1 MKRFTF
7 LMLIVVVIFF
17 TGCKD
22 QTTPGPQ
29 SEAGQSYQLI
39 DKESYSGFPGK
50 VWTKYADPA
59 KAGWSKE
66 MLEQAEHYLKD
77 IGSAAMILV
86 HDGAIVFEWGEV
98 DKKFYCHSIRK
109 SLLFALYGIHVKKG
123 SIDLNKTLAELKIDD
138 EPPLTD
144 DEKQARVIDLLK
156 CRSGVYHAAAA
167 EAPEMKATRPQR
179 GSHKPDTFYYYNN
192 WDFNVLGTIFEQET
206 GTKIFEDFYKQIAV
220 PLQMEHFQ
228 VSDGDYYYE
237 KELSLHASYPF
248 FFISKD
254 MARFCLFYLRIGKW
268 EDKQIIP
275 ESWVKDC
282 ITPYS
287 RYGPFGVGFKWTTFV
302 EGPYHEL
309 GVYFTTGYGGH
320 VLVVAPK
327 EKLVFVHRANTFDP
341 PRYVPM
347 EKIEPVLQHLMLA
360 NPNLIPAHMR
370 EKFKPLPLS
379 KTE

>member
-1 MKRFTF
+1 MKRFTV
-7 LMLIVVVIFF
+7 LMLIVVLVFF
-17 TGCKD
+17 TGCKGP
-22 QTTPGPQ
+22 TTPTPQ

-39 DKESYSGFPGK
+39 DQETYSGYPGE
-50 VWTKYADPA
+50 VWAKYADPT

-66 MLEQAEHYLKD
+66 ILKQTEHYLEE
-77 IGSAAMILV
+77 IGSAAMVLV

-144 DEKQARVIDLLK
+144 AEKQARIIDLLK

-167 EAPEMKATRPQR
+167 EAPSMKASRPQR

-192 WDFNVLGTIFEQET
+192 WDFNALGTIFEQET
-206 GTKIFEDFYKQIAV
+206 GTKIFEEFYKQIAV

-228 VSDGDYYYE
+228 VSDGDYHYE
-237 KELSLHASYPF
+237 KELSLHPSYPF
-248 FFISKD
+248 LMSAKD
-254 MARFCLFYLRIGKW
+254 MARFGLLHLRNGKW
-268 EDKQIIP
+268 KDKQIIP
-275 ESWVKDC
+275 ASWVKDC

-287 RYGPFGVGFKWTTFV
+287 KIAPFGVGFKWATFV
-302 EGPYHEL
+302 EGPFREL

-320 VLVVAPK
+320 VLLVAPTA
-327 EKLVFVHRANTFDP
+327 KLVFVHRANTFSP
-341 PRYVPM
+341 PRYVDMDKVGQLM
-347 EKIEPVLQHLMLA
+347 ENLLRG
-360 NPNLIPAHMR
+360 NPKLIPAHVR
-370 EKFKPLPLS
+370 EKLRPLPKVS
-379 KTE
+379 D

>member
-1 MKRFTF
+1 MKRFTP
-7 LMLIVVVIFF
+7 LMLIVVMIFF
-17 TGCKD
+17 TGCKG
-22 QTTPGPQ
+22 QTSPSSQP
-29 SEAGQSYQLI
+29 EAGQSYQLI
-39 DKESYSGFPGK
+39 DKESHSGYPGK
-50 VWTKYADPA
+50 VWAKYADPA

-66 MLEQAEHYLKD
+66 KLEQAERYLED
-77 IGSAAMILV
+77 IGSAAMVLV
-86 HDGAIVFEWGEV
+86 HDGAIVFAWGEV
-98 DKKFYCHSIRK
+98 DKKYYCHSIRK

-144 DEKQARVIDLLK
+144 AEKQARVIDLLK

-167 EAPEMKATRPQR
+167 EAPEMKASRPQR

-206 GTKIFEDFYKQIAV
+206 GTKIFEEFYKQIAV

-228 VSDGDYYYE
+228 VSDGDYEFE
-237 KELSLHASYPF
+237 KGLSLHPSYPF
-248 FFISKD
+248 LMSAKD
-254 MARFCLFYLRIGKW
+254 MARFGLLYLRNGKW
-268 EDKQIIP
+268 KDKQIIP

-287 RYGPFGVGFKWTTFV
+287 KYGPLGVGFKWVIFV

-309 GVYFTTGYGGH
+309 GTFFTTGYGGH
-320 VLVVAPK
+320 VLVVAPTA
-327 EKLVFVHRANTFDP
+327 KLVFVHRANTFSP

-347 EKIEPVLQHLMLA
+347 EKIERLLRHLLLA
-360 NPNLIPAHMR
+360 NPNLIPAHVR
-370 EKFKPLPLS
+370 
-379 KTE
+379 